1 MNTMW
6 MDKHLYTDDPARGW
20 LPWGALAPLL
30 AMVFVVLAILPI
42 DLLMRHHGLV
52 GEDETFTNVWAFAFF
67 LFASFGL
74 LLLIVI
80 GWLKLVERRAL
91 ASIGLGGERKMA
103 TLFKQL
109 VLGAAVSG
117 AVVLLIAT
125 TGGFRSGAWFPAFG
139 SVTDLAAI
147 TLLLAGF
154 IVQSGAEELLFRGWL
169 LSVLTRKFN
178 LLLAV
183 LISSALFTLLH
194 FSPDKNLFAHV
205 NSFLFSVF
213 ACYLV
218 LVYRNVW
225 AAAGFHAGWN
235 WLIGTGFD
243 LPLTGIDLKI
253 APLLVQLTPVGPSWL
268 NGGSGGPENTLAC
281 TVVTFFAILVA
292 HRALIMQGRN
302 KVA

>member
-1 MNTMW
+1 MW
-6 MDKHLYTDDPARGW
+6 MGKQLYTDDPARGW
-20 LPWGALAPLL
+20 LPWGALAPIL
-30 AMVFVVLAILPI
+30 AMVFVVSSILPI
-42 DLLMRHHGLV
+42 DLLMRHHGLL
-52 GEDETFTNVWAFAFF
+52 GEDETFTNVWAFAVF
-67 LFASFGL
+67 LFASFGIL
-74 LLLIVI
+74 LLLIV

-91 ASIGLGGERKMA
+91 ASIGLGGQRKLA

-109 VLGAAVSG
+109 ALGAAISG
-117 AVVLLIAT
+117 VVVLAIAS
-125 TGGFRSGAWFPAFG
+125 TGGYRSGAWFPAFG
-139 SVTDLAAI
+139 SATDLAAI
-147 TLLLAGF
+147 SLLLAGF

-178 LLLAV
+178 LPLAV

-194 FSPDKNLFAHV
+194 FSPDANLFAHL

-213 ACYLV
+213 ACYLI
-218 LVYRNVW
+218 LIYRNVW

-253 APLLVQLTPVGPSWL
+253 APLLVQLAPVGPSWL

-281 TVVTFFAILVA
+281 SVVTFIAILVA
-292 HRALIMQGRN
+292 HRALIARN
-302 KVA
+302 RKAVA

>member
-1 MNTMW
+1 MW
-6 MDKHLYTDDPARGW
+6 MEKHLFNDEPARGW
-20 LPWGALAPLL
+20 LPWGALAPIL
-30 AMVFVVLAILPI
+30 AMVLVVLAILPI
-42 DLLMRHHGLV
+42 DLLLRHHGLV

-67 LFASFGL
+67 LFASFGIL
-74 LLLIVI
+74 LLLIL
-80 GWLKLVERRAL
+80 GWLKLVEQRGL
-91 ASIGLGGERKMA
+91 ASIGLGGERK
-103 TLFKQL
+103 LSVLLKQL
-109 VLGAAVSG
+109 ALGAAAAG
-117 AVVLLIAT
+117 AVVVAIAIA
-125 TGGFRSGAWFPAFG
+125 GGFRTGVWFPAFD
-139 SVTDLAAI
+139 SATDLAAI
-147 TLLLAGF
+147 SLLLAGF

-169 LSVLTRKFN
+169 LSVLTRKYN

-213 ACYLV
+213 ACCLV
-218 LVYRNVW
+218 LIYRNVW

-268 NGGSGGPENTLAC
+268 NGGSGGPENTVAC
-281 TVVTFFAILVA
+281 SVVTLIALLAA
-292 HRALIMQGRN
+292 HRILISRDR
-302 KVA
+302 KPAE

>member
-1 MNTMW
+1 MW
-6 MDKHLYTDDPARGW
+6 MDKQLYSDDPARGW
-20 LPWGALAPLL
+20 LPWGALAPVL
-30 AMVFVVLAILPI
+30 AMVLVVLAILPI
-42 DLLMRHHGLV
+42 DVLMRHHGLV
-52 GEDETFTNVWAFAFF
+52 GKDEAFTDVWAFAFF
-67 LFASFGL
+67 LFAAFSLL
-74 LLLIVI
+74 LLLIV
-80 GWLKLVERRAL
+80 GWTTLAERRTL
-91 ASIGLGGERKMA
+91 ASIGLGGRHTLA

-109 VLGAAVSG
+109 ALGVAVSG
-117 AVVLLIAT
+117 LVVLMIAAM
-125 TGGFRSGAWFPAFG
+125 GGYRSGAWFPAFG
-139 SVTDLAAI
+139 SAADLAAI
-147 TLLLAGF
+147 CLLLAGF

-194 FSPDKNLFAHV
+194 FSPDANLFAHL

-218 LVYRNVW
+218 FIYRNVW

-243 LPLTGIDLKI
+243 LPLTGIDLQI
-253 APLLVQLTPVGPSWL
+253 APLLVQLAPTGPSWL

-281 TVVTFFAILVA
+281 SLVTLIAILAA
-292 HRALIMQGRN
+292 HRLL
-302 KVA
+302 KVRARIKAE